1 MKNFRSAAYT
11 RDLLT
16 LIAFCVGIVVTTTE
30 TSGQEINYEDRIG
43 SNKGFDMCEDAR
55 FKRIST
61 LVKEGKVS
69 QQQGYK
75 IWKRI
80 ESNAEAVKAVF
91 GEAIAA
97 NELSQ
102 DQVDRL
108 LPLLKMEMQYFDSQ
122 HGRFGLTKELKEG
135 QFQAG
140 EVSAKNRAAVYARL
154 LAANERGDVYDFDVA
169 SIMKQLYAGFDAAAA
184 SVEEVAAYRGAMNP
198 RIGQSGSQERVLQM
212 ARMERTGRGTERA
225 GTKRGGRA
233 GYGAAELKV
242 ADPAEWIKELEQP
255 IYSGPQPGENALPIG
270 AINLRGEQAGQDIDP
285 ISLAGDKLHLIVLV
299 NEARTFGRF
308 LGQLRRQ
315 LLAIEANSKHR
326 WAMSVIV
333 CTDDANEAEKSFA
346 VLDQRYPKDL
356 VVCLS
361 KDGSAGPPAYG
372 LDKNLTATV
381 LVVKDGKV
389 LHNLPYASNAFY
401 TQPHILGAVADAMDV
416 DHETFRELVGKTPGD
431 AAAAAKYGRQSRA
444 SENQ

>member
-1 MKNFRSAAYT
+1 MKNLRSHDYT
-11 RDLLT
+11 SHLLT
-16 LIAFCVGIVVTTTE
+16 LIAFCVSIVVATA
-30 TSGQEINYEDRIG
+30 TSGQEIKYEDRIG
-43 SNKGFDMCEDAR
+43 SNKGFDMCEDVR
-55 FKRIST
+55 FKRISK
-61 LVKEGKVS
+61 LVNEGKIS
-69 QQQGYK
+69 QQQGYQ

-80 ESNAEAVKAVF
+80 ESNEEAVKAVF
-91 GEAIAA
+91 ENAIAA

-140 EVSAKNRAAVYARL
+140 EVSAQNRTAIYARL
-154 LAANERGDVYDFDVA
+154 TAANERGEVYDFDVA

-184 SVEEVAAYRGAMNP
+184 SIEEVAAYRAAMNP
-198 RIGQSGSQERVLQM
+198 RIGQSGSQARVLQM
-212 ARMERTGRGTERA
+212 ARMERA
-225 GTKRGGRA
+225 GRA
-233 GYGAAELKV
+233 GAKRGARASYDASELKI
-242 ADPAEWIKELEQP
+242 ADPADWIKELEQP
-255 IYSGPQPGENALPIG
+255 IYSGPQPGEKALPIG
-270 AINLRGEQAGQDIDP
+270 AINLRGEQTGQDIDP

-315 LLAIEANSKHR
+315 LLAIEANSKHQ

-333 CTDDANEAEKSFA
+333 CTDDANEAEKSFD

-401 TQPHILGAVADAMDV
+401 TQPHILGAIADAMDV
-416 DHETFRELVGKTPGD
+416 DHNTFRELVDKTPGD
-431 AAAAAKYGRQSRA
+431 AAAAAKYRRRSQA
-444 SENQ
+444 DENQ

>member
-1 MKNFRSAAYT
+1 MKNLRSHDYT
-11 RDLLT
+11 SHLLT
-16 LIAFCVGIVVTTTE
+16 LIAFCVSIVVATA
-30 TSGQEINYEDRIG
+30 TSGQEIKYEDRIG
-43 SNKGFDMCEDAR
+43 SNKGFDMCEDVR
-55 FKRIST
+55 FKRISK
-61 LVKEGKVS
+61 LVNEGKIS
-69 QQQGYK
+69 QQQGYQ

-80 ESNAEAVKAVF
+80 ESNEEAVKAVF
-91 GEAIAA
+91 ENAIAA

-108 LPLLKMEMQYFDSQ
+108 LPLLKMEMKYFDSQ

-140 EVSAKNRAAVYARL
+140 EVSAQNRTAIYARL
-154 LAANERGDVYDFDVA
+154 TAANERGEVYDFDVA

-184 SVEEVAAYRGAMNP
+184 SIEEVAAYRAAMNP
-198 RIGQSGSQERVLQM
+198 RIGQSGSQARVLQM
-212 ARMERTGRGTERA
+212 ARMERA
-225 GTKRGGRA
+225 GRA
-233 GYGAAELKV
+233 GAKRGARASYDASELKI
-242 ADPAEWIKELEQP
+242 ADPADWIKELEQP
-255 IYSGPQPGENALPIG
+255 IYSGPQPGEKALPIG
-270 AINLRGEQAGQDIDP
+270 AINLRGEQTGQDIDP

-315 LLAIEANSKHR
+315 LLAIEANSKHQ

-333 CTDDANEAEKSFA
+333 CTDDANEAEKSFD

-401 TQPHILGAVADAMDV
+401 TQPHILGAIADAMDV
-416 DHETFRELVGKTPGD
+416 DHNTFRELVDKTPGD
-431 AAAAAKYGRQSRA
+431 AAAAAKYRRRSQA
-444 SENQ
+444 DENQ

>member
-1 MKNFRSAAYT
+1 MKNLRSHDYT
-11 RDLLT
+11 SHLLT
-16 LIAFCVGIVVTTTE
+16 LIAFCVSIVVATA
-30 TSGQEINYEDRIG
+30 TSGQEIKYEDRIG
-43 SNKGFDMCEDAR
+43 SNKGFDMCEDVR
-55 FKRIST
+55 FKRISK
-61 LVKEGKVS
+61 LVNEGKIS
-69 QQQGYK
+69 QQQGYQ

-80 ESNAEAVKAVF
+80 ESNEEAVKAVF
-91 GEAIAA
+91 ENAIAA

-140 EVSAKNRAAVYARL
+140 EVSAQNRTAIYARL
-154 LAANERGDVYDFDVA
+154 TAANERGEVYDFDVA

-184 SVEEVAAYRGAMNP
+184 SIEEVAAYRAAMNP
-198 RIGQSGSQERVLQM
+198 RIGQSGSQARVLQM
-212 ARMERTGRGTERA
+212 ARMERA
-225 GTKRGGRA
+225 GRA
-233 GYGAAELKV
+233 GAKRGARASYDASEIKI
-242 ADPAEWIKELEQP
+242 ADPADWIKELEQP
-255 IYSGPQPGENALPIG
+255 IYSGPQPGEKALPIG
-270 AINLRGEQAGQDIDP
+270 AINLRGEQTGQDIDP

-315 LLAIEANSKHR
+315 LLAIEANSKHQ

-333 CTDDANEAEKSFA
+333 CTDDANEAEKSFD

-401 TQPHILGAVADAMDV
+401 TQPHILGAIADAMDV
-416 DHETFRELVGKTPGD
+416 DHNTFRELVDKTPGD
-431 AAAAAKYGRQSRA
+431 AAAAAKYRRRSQA
-444 SENQ
+444 DENQ